1 VSDQTKWVVGVD
13 GCRSGWVA
21 VFVDPNAGKVPRF
34 RRVAAFAD
42 VLTARENPCV
52 VAVDIPIGLPDCICA
67 GGRGPEAAV
76 RKHLGPR
83 QSSVFSIPSR
93 KAVYASDYRAAC
105 EIALATSEP
114 PRKVSKQGYMLFD
127 KIREV
132 DRVMTARLC
141 ERVFEVHPELAFWR
155 LNGGVP
161 MQTPKKIKSR
171 VNPEGLAERRAL
183 LERYGFDVD
192 FFKTPL
198 PPGAAADDLIDACAN
213 ALIAVRL
220 GQGLA
225 EPFPADP
232 ATDGRGLTVAIWA

>member
-1 VSDQTKWVVGVD
+1 
-13 GCRSGWVA
+13 
-21 VFVDPNAGKVPRF
+21 VFVDPNARLAPRF
-34 RRVAAFAD
+34 RRLAAFAD
-42 VLTARENPCV
+42 VLAAPENPCV
-52 VAVDIPIGLPDCICA
+52 VAVDIPIGLPARVCA

-93 KAVYASDYRAAC
+93 KAVYAPDYRTAC
-105 EIALATSEP
+105 EIALATSDP

-155 LNGGVP
+155 LNRGVP

-171 VNPEGLAERRAL
+171 VNPGGLAERRGL
-183 LERYGFDVD
+183 LERLGFDAD
-192 FFKTPL
+192 FLETPL
-198 PPGAAADDLIDACAN
+198 PPGAAADDFIDACAN

-220 GQGLA
+220 AQGLA

-232 ATDGRGLTVAIWA
+232 ATYDRGLTIAIWA